1 MTPTMCRAVL
11 SPLYKNKGSPHDR
24 AMYRPVSVTTIPYRI
39 LAKCIAQKLNAAIPQ
54 LVGDSQTGYVV
65 GRTYDENVRIVRQ
78 TAHDINHHRP
88 HDGGVMLMLD
98 NTKAF
103 DRLQHDFA
111 LDVLRAFNLPPSLI
125 NAVQTLYNGA
135 ETRVKVN
142 GHLAPPFPNTSGV
155 KQGCPLSGLLYILVQ
170 EVQMRMI
177 REDASIRGIPIPGP
191 DGELT
196 PAPAATHLAPPP
208 HALKERGLVDDT
220 MIALASADSIPPLL
234 RVLGRFEAMSN
245 HRMNISKTMM
255 LLLGRERGFDLRA
268 DSPAARALRQRGL
281 RRT

>member
-1 MTPTMCRAVL
+1 MTPTMCRAIL

-54 LVGDSQTGYVV
+54 LVGDPQTGYVV

-98 NTKAF
+98 NAKAF
-103 DRLQHDFA
+103 DRLQHKFA

-125 NAVQTLYNGA
+125 SAVKMLYNGA
-135 ETRVKVN
+135 ETRVKIN

-170 EVQMRMI
+170 EVQLRMI
-177 REDASIRGIPIPGP
+177 REDVGIRGITIPGP
-191 DGELT
+191 DGEPSQFMRLC
-196 PAPAATHLAPPP
+196 
-208 HALKERGLVDDT
+208 
-220 MIALASADSIPPLL
+220 
-234 RVLGRFEAMSN
+234 
-245 HRMNISKTMM
+245 NITGNPRSVTK
-255 LLLGRERGFDLRA
+255 A
-268 DSPAARALRQRGL
+268 
-281 RRT
+281 